1 MKSRKQLEAQQRY
14 KKEQEERQRIKNEE
28 LR

>member
-1 MKSRKQLEAQQRY
+1 MKSRKQLEAQQRL
-14 KKEQEERQRIKNEE
+14 KKEQEEKMRIRNEE

>member
-1 MKSRKQLEAQQRY
+1 MKSRKQLEAQQRH
-14 KKEQEERQRIKNEE
+14 KKEQEEKQRIKNEE